1 MIAIGLLVLVG
12 VGLIAGLAMGDD
24 YDDYNEG

>member
-1 MIAIGLLVLVG
+1 MIAIGLLVLIG
-12 VGLIAGLAMGDD
+12 VGLIASFAMGDD